1 MALIRKY
8 NTGGSFADYVKE
20 RLAKG
25 ELPLTTK
32 SWNPVQEALTTFDPN
47 KSYEGEVKKNWVGQ
61 DVADNP
67 ELANIYL
74 ANLYKEYQQTSP
86 RKIN

>member
-25 ELPLTTK
+25 ELSLTTK
-32 SWNPVQEALTTFDPN
+32 S
-47 KSYEGEVKKNWVGQ
+47 
-61 DVADNP
+61 
-67 ELANIYL
+67 
-74 ANLYKEYQQTSP
+74 
-86 RKIN
+86 